1 MICQRLVFWTTE
13 SMRSFTF
20 LIWDTI
26 LSLLISLEAL
36 EFCFTHTTWFSK
48 LLQSYCT
55 SLTSS
60 LKNQTRISPIGVTL
74 TVLRMDFF
82 MNYIKT
88 TSICNEIHIFFSFEI
103 YVILKSWNVS
113 YILIVVFECQTLVFK
128 AVRNLTTAEPDVTQ
142 RTIYQ
147 LTNLFK
153 ICVVWK

>member
-1 MICQRLVFWTTE
+1 MSKI
-13 SMRSFTF
+13 SF
-20 LIWDTI
+20 LIYSIDEI
-26 LSLLISLEAL
+26 IYVPNLRDYLFNIDIIGSLRV
-36 EFCFTHTTWFSK
+36 
-48 LLQSYCT
+48 LLFDFQSYCT
-55 SLTSS
+55 ILTSS

-74 TVLRMDFF
+74 TVLRMAFLYELYLKRLLF
-82 MNYIKT
+82 VMRYIY
-88 TSICNEIHIFFSFEI
+88 FFSFEI

-113 YILIVVFECQTLVFK
+113 YLQIVVFEYQTLVFK